1 MTDQQT
7 TRKPASLNKALRLG
21 FRASYDSLGYVVG
34 ASFAAFVL
42 SALVFTLMA
51 YISRQAGARGVLGL
65 LLIVPGMLVAWLAA
79 VGIFY
84 YARKVIYHEHPTV
97 SDTLQGIKLL
107 AGPAITLFVVDLLIS
122 TVVLGDV
129 TFFALAFRAKGGIV
143 LAALAIVSAYV
154 SLMWLMMSLY
164 HLPILVAQLTR
175 ESGPRLKVVLSKSF
189 LLAADNPGF
198 TVGLFV
204 AIIAFAIL
212 CALPALLGMA
222 LLFTGAAAFLLTSA
236 LRELFIRYGMVEE
249 EPEIVEDK
257 PWKLPGN

>member
-1 MTDQQT
+1 MNDQEIV
-7 TRKPASLNKALRLG
+7 RKPASLNKALRLG
-21 FRASYDSLGYVVG
+21 FRAAYDSLGYVVG

-51 YISRQAGARGVLGL
+51 WIARQVSVGGL
-65 LLIVPGMLVAWLAA
+65 FELTMAVPGMLVAWLAA

-84 YARKVIYHEHPTV
+84 YARKSIFHEHPTPT
-97 SDTLQGIKLL
+97 DTWEGVKLL
-107 AGPAITLFVVDLLIS
+107 AGPAIVLFVIDLLI
-122 TVVLGDV
+122 TVVLLGDL
-129 TFFALAFRAKGGIV
+129 TFLALALEMRGGVV

-154 SLMWLMMSLY
+154 SLMWLMMGLY
-164 HLPILVAQLTR
+164 HLPLLVAQSSM
-175 ESGPRLKVVLSKSF
+175 ESGPRVKVVLSKSF

-212 CALPALLGMA
+212 CALPAALGYA
-222 LLFTGAAAFLLTSA
+222 LLFTGVAAFLLTSA
-236 LRELFIRYGMVEE
+236 LRQLFIKYGMVEE
-249 EPEIVEDK
+249 EPEVVEDK